1 MQIIVFILGL
11 SLLIT
16 IHELGH
22 FIVAKI
28 FGVYCHEFSIGM
40 GPAIFSKKKGE
51 TKYSIR
57 WLPIGGYVSMAGE
70 EVNSNIKEDDSNI
83 VDAEQFGP
91 NNKTNHRRN
100 L

>member
-1 MQIIVFILGL
+1 MINILVFLLGL

-40 GPAIFSKKKGE
+40 GPAIFSKQKGE
-51 TKYSIR
+51 TKYSVR
-57 WLPIGGYVSMAGE
+57 WLAIG
-70 EVNSNIKEDDSNI
+70 
-83 VDAEQFGP
+83 
-91 NNKTNHRRN
+91 
-100 L
+100 

>member
-1 MQIIVFILGL
+1 MRIIVFILGL

-51 TKYSIR
+51 TK
-57 WLPIGGYVSMAGE
+57 
-70 EVNSNIKEDDSNI
+70 
-83 VDAEQFGP
+83 
-91 NNKTNHRRN
+91 NKFKNYII
-100 L
+100 LIWQKV